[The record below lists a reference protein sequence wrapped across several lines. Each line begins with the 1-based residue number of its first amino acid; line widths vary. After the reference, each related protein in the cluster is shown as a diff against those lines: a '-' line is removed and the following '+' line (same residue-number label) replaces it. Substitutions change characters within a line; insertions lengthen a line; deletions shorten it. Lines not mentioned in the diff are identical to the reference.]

1 MQEIDK
7 NGFEKEIDFSKLEIS
22 SYIDPAEEI
31 KRQPIALSIGE
42 YYYAGNHYPIPF
54 GSYGDFSCIVGAS
67 KSKKTFLKSAMIASY
82 IGGRAISYFPK
93 MKGHDTSEKFVL
105 DIDTEQSR
113 YHTQRVV
120 RRVCD
125 MVGSNYEFYKSY
137 SLRKEDAKIRFQF
150 IEWLLLESEYRNNIG
165 LVSVDGSADLLDNVN
180 DLEES
185 NRIVQSFMKCTQ
197 KSNCHLITVL
207 HRNHGTMKPTGH
219 LGSAILKKAET
230 VAFVEKVD
238 NLTKVSCEY
247 SRNMPFDDFTF
258 GISERFLPYETS
270 SYSENVFD

>member
-82 IGGRAISYFPK
+82 IGGRAISYFPN